1 MIIVNSSV
9 EIDYF
14 NGQVNPYIHKLDE
27 VLGLEPVAIS
37 DLILVEVLQ
46 GFRSD
51 QDYNTAKNL
60 FNSLDIFNLLDT
72 KLAIKG
78 ADNYRYLRKKGIT
91 VRKKAD
97 IIIAT
102 FCIESQIPL
111 LFSDKDFKPFVKYLS
126 LQSVL

>member
-1 MIIVNSSV
+1 MIIVDSSV
-9 EIDYF
+9 WIDYF
-14 NGQVNPYIHKLDE
+14 NGQVNPYTDKLDE
-27 VLGLEPVAIS
+27 VLGLEPVAIG
-37 DLILVEVLQ
+37 DLILLEVLQ
-46 GFRSD
+46 GFRND

-60 FNSLDIFNLLDT
+60 FNSLDIFNLLNT
-72 KLAIKG
+72 QLAIKG

-102 FCIESQIPL
+102 FCIEGQIPL